1 MSNLAYYVLGD
12 GGRVDS
18 DHHYEESNDCGV
30 LALVHLT
37 ELSYNEAW
45 ELAHKAGRRVGQGVH
60 ILELLR
66 KTGIQISQGRC
77 LYHQRMTLIAFAEA
91 HPTGNYFVRCK
102 GHVLACKDG
111 FLYDTSSH
119 AATML
124 VLEYWEVPDPLTTPK
139 EGHRG

>member
-60 ILELLR
+60 ILELLELLR
-66 KTGIQISQGRC
+66 KTGIQISQGTLSVPSKNDLDSFCRSPSDRQ
-77 LYHQRMTLIAFAEA
+77 LFRAVQRSRLS
-91 HPTGNYFVRCK
+91 
-102 GHVLACKDG
+102 L
-111 FLYDTSSH
+111 
-119 AATML
+119 
-124 VLEYWEVPDPLTTPK
+124 
-139 EGHRG
+139 